1 MISRKEFIRKTT
13 LALASFSLLPKVK
26 SMPSKKIQNEF
37 AQLKE
42 TDATKL
48 AADDVLWSKL
58 RSYFSVSPDMVNL
71 NHGGVSPQPLK
82 VQQAHIRK
90 YKYSNLGPTH
100 FMWEKLDRERE
111 PLRKR
116 LAAMLVCDA
125 EELAINR
132 NTTEGL
138 NSIIFGLPL
147 EKGDEVVL
155 NKYDYPNMMNAW
167 QQREMRD
174 GIVLK
179 WVDLPLPAE
188 NDDEIVQLYANA
200 ITSKTKIVHVTH
212 VINWNGQVLPVKKI
226 SQLAHQKG
234 CEVIVDGAHSFANID
249 FKLGDLDCDYFAT
262 SLHKWLC
269 APFGTGLMYIKKQHI
284 TKIWPL
290 LSAYPSQK
298 EDIRKFEM
306 LGTRS
311 FGAEMAI
318 NEAIDFHEAIGIE
331 RKQARMHYLKNYL
344 IKQLQQN
351 KKVKLYTSAKS
362 NYSINLVA
370 FELQGSDGNTLTET
384 LLKNHKINT
393 TPIVHHSMNGVRIA
407 PHFFTSTK
415 ELDLLVQAL
424 KGL

>member
-1 MISRKEFIRKTT
+1 MLSRKNFIYTSALGVLPLS
-13 LALASFSLLPKVK
+13 LAPSLLRCSSPLPPQDEDFWQHIRSQFIIPKDL
-26 SMPSKKIQNEF
+26 I
-37 AQLKE
+37 
-42 TDATKL
+42 
-48 AADDVLWSKL
+48 
-58 RSYFSVSPDMVNL
+58 NL
-71 NHGGVSPQPLK
+71 NNGGVSPQPLPVQK
-82 VQQAHIRK
+82 VHEE
-90 YKYSNLGPTH
+90 NLKLCNNGPS
-100 FMWEKLDRERE
+100 FYMWRQLDKQRE
-111 PLRKR
+111 PLRQR
-116 LAAMLVCDA
+116 LADTFGCAPT
-125 EELAINR
+125 ELAINR

-138 NSIIFGLPL
+138 NTIIAGLPL
-147 EKGDEVVL
+147 KAGDEVVL
-155 NKYDYPNMMNAW
+155 SKYDYPNMMNAW

-393 TPIVHHSMNGVRIA
+393 TPIVHHSMNGVRIV